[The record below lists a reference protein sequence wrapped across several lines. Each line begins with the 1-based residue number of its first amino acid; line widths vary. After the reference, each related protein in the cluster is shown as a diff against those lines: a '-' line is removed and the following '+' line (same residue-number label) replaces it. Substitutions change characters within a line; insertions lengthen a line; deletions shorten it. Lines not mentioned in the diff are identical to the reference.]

1 MIKWIKSYIPPS
13 FSSKIIGENFLTFRF
28 EAFFRFAILRVIV
41 NSRRS
46 SCRLSSL
53 GGDFDQNTLFR
64 LLLFP
69 CGLTLG
75 LKSFELVLRLSLALL
90 SFNRYSLQRGS
101 SPGMKPAAAF
111 IASKWYNQS
120 LKSCDGGS
128 LEDSV
133 IRV

>member
-28 EAFFRFAILRVIV
+28 EAFFRFAALHVIV

-46 SCRLSSL
+46 SCRPSS
-53 GGDFDQNTLFR
+53 GGAFDQNTLFR

-75 LKSFELVLRLSLALL
+75 LTSFEFVLRPSLALI
-90 SFNRYSLQRGS
+90 SFNIYSLQRGS
-101 SPGMKPAAAF
+101 SPGMEPAAAL

-120 LKSCDGGS
+120 SKSCDGGS
-128 LEDSV
+128 LEDGV
-133 IRV
+133 IRF